1 MKKTFVIFC
10 ALFLTAC
17 VSKEK
22 FVDSF
27 DHKKNWTE
35 LQTQL
40 PAYPE
45 ADNLLEFNANP
56 ASTHRNFVDANS
68 ITIGKDGVIR
78 YTLIVQSAQGAE
90 NATYEGIRCETRE
103 KKRYALGRNDKS
115 WVQPRISEWQRLE
128 NISQDYPQRE
138 LAKYYFCPRGLIVGT
153 PEEAIR
159 ALKAG
164 IHPKAL
170 R

>member
-1 MKKTFVIFC
+1 MKKIFIILYV
-10 ALFLTAC
+10 LFIVAC

-27 DHKKNWTE
+27 DHGKDWVN

-45 ADNLLEFNANP
+45 TENLLAFNIGP
-56 ASTHRNFVDANS
+56 TSSHSHYIDAKS
-68 ITIGKDGVIR
+68 ISIGKEGIIR
-78 YTLIVQSAQGAE
+78 YTLVVKSAQGAE
-90 NATYEGIRCETRE
+90 NATFEGIRCETRE
-103 KKRYALGRNDKS
+103 RKRYALGRNNRT

-128 NISQDYPQRE
+128 NIVQDQPQRE
-138 LAKYYFCPRGLIVGT
+138 LAKYYFCPRGLIVST
-153 PEEAIR
+153 PEEAIQ

-164 IHPKAL
+164 IHPKAI